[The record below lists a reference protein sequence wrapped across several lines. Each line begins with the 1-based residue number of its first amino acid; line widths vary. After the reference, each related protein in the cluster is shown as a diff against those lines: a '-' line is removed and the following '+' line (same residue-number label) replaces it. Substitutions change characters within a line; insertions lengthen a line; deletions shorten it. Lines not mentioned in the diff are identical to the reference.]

1 MFNYRYRLKEIISKT
16 DVEAKDKEDFL
27 GKICYPAYFKVGEN
41 GWFLCETDGCTY
53 APDRIRTSEV
63 KNVGWDGTNFTVE
76 TVNTIYKFEQIIR
89 KGKK

>member
-1 MFNYRYRLKEIISKT
+1 MFSSRYRLVSIISSKN
-16 DVEAKDKEDFL
+16 ESQKQEDFL

-89 KGKK
+89 QGKNK